1 MDTKEGGDVRTRCSI
16 GWSSLVLLL
25 VALGACSRH
34 KNRVVSESPA
44 GSGSTASAYEK
55 LAKQFEQPDEFEKMV
70 KGQNDPSWTES
81 FKEMKASLVKHVTP
95 QPKVVDKKSD
105 PISLASGIP
114 KLGPEVYYSAGLLAE
129 ERQKPDRA
137 LKEYQRALAAEPN
150 YLPALLAV
158 ARLFDRNGQR
168 AAALKVLQDAR
179 KAHPKHPAPLNAMGL
194 MAAQQGDLAQ
204 AEQLLQQAV
213 QRAPKDVRYRNNLA
227 SVQVKQHRVEA
238 AWKTLAAVHSPAVA
252 HYNVAFLLY
261 HNGQPSE
268 ALGQLEQALAR
279 QPDLKAAL
287 ALKKQLQLAATIARR
302 PASNTTPPTS
312 GQEVAY
318 PSTTS
323 PPATSPP
330 ATSPSTT
337 VPAGGTGQPRHLPVT
352 R

>member
-1 MDTKEGGDVRTRCSI
+1 MG
-16 GWSSLVLLL
+16 LLL
-25 VALGACSRH
+25 VALGACARH

-44 GSGSTASAYEK
+44 RTGGTASAYER

-81 FKEMKASLVKHVTP
+81 LKGMTDRFVKSITP

-114 KLGPEVYYSAGLLAE
+114 KLGPEVYYSAGLMAE
-129 ERQKPDRA
+129 ERGKPDRA
-137 LKEYQRALAAEPN
+137 LKEYRRALAAEPN
-150 YLPALLAV
+150 YLPAQLAV
-158 ARLFDRNGQR
+158 ARLLDRNGQR
-168 AAALKVLQDAR
+168 DAALRVLQDAR
-179 KAHPKHPAPLNAMGL
+179 KAHPEHPAPLNAMGL
-194 MAAQQGDLAQ
+194 IAARQGDLAR

-261 HNGQPSE
+261 HNGQSSE

-287 ALKKQLQLAATIARR
+287 ALKQQLQLATTIARR

-318 PSTTS
+318 PSTS
-323 PPATSPP
+323 APPAI
-330 ATSPSTT
+330 APSTT
-337 VPAGGTGQPRHLPVT
+337 VPASGTEQPRHLPVT